1 MHIFFTFTVPSGIP
15 LHFTVEMALARSVF
29 LSWDPPMVQDRN
41 GIIRG
46 YEIELSSNVQEHLQT
61 FSVDSRNET
70 LLINGTF
77 IKPFKRY
84 FCRIAAFTAV
94 GTGPLSELITVQT
107 LEDGKVYFSL
117 LLYLY
122 PLYPLIVLH

>member
-1 MHIFFTFTVPSGIP
+1 
-15 LHFTVEMALARSVF
+15 
-29 LSWDPPMVQDRN
+29 MVQDQN

-94 GTGPLSELITVQT
+94 GTGPLSELISVQT

-117 LLYLY
+117 
-122 PLYPLIVLH
+122 PLYPPIALH